1 MDYQNL
7 ENEMKDYLPYFK
19 SCDSIN
25 LKFSEFFKQFI
36 QAGTKF
42 ILTAKKSLSEF
53 TEELNKEEYFPS
65 TLNRN
70 INNYCDKFQEILDK
84 MQTVFSNIEKD
95 IIIKIN
101 DFDKNFKL
109 GVKDSLNKLIE
120 LNTYLSENKAKL
132 EKVKNNYFDSC
143 KDVQN
148 YNKKYILNKS
158 PSKDTI
164 DQFEKLK
171 QTSETKKVYYRNEV
185 TNMNDLL
192 LSNERYYI
200 EILNSISK
208 QEEDRGLFLAN
219 ILLMLNNSI
228 KHFNFES
235 KDLILKNEKYI
246 DDIFT
251 KRDIKMFSLYFNKTN
266 NNKDKSRFLFEEFF
280 DYENINSPNQN
291 ISSNQN
297 ENKNQI
303 QKSKSSKE
311 NKITDILEI
320 DFSLAQALYQIGK
333 ENLEFFDIIDKEYI
347 ELDNI
352 ILDLIENK
360 EKIADEN
367 FLYMIKLVEEKD
379 NGNKIFIYRL
389 MSRFTQKSIIKFN
402 CIQNFFLLNS
412 ILNIIINF
420 IWENDSFTYL
430 ALFIIYIGEHTL
442 YYDPNTKYQSNY
454 LCKIMSKNTIYRI
467 IDFWNRAIT
476 LKIKILAR
484 IKLNEEFK
492 IRKKNS
498 IKKETGFFKF
508 FGANDDYD
516 EIENEI
522 LYSQL
527 YKEHSSNF
535 LNEVLNEYLDHF
547 ICYDFCKAKTIEL
560 IEQISAEYCLNLKQ
574 KNYFIKYIKSNMLY
588 MKTPN
593 PYFSEHKS
601 SKIKYRK
608 KYKKIENPKIKIFL
622 FSMKFLSKSDIIS
635 LYSVNKECYKTIKK
649 YFYKNILVK
658 QNVKIDFQKHII
670 IWKLL
675 LGYDELKAKYNY
687 NLLKESITKSNTDK
701 SNKNNINNIKQ
712 KEFEIIELDCIRTT
726 FKENQELNQ
735 AKLCNILKVSAKQ
748 IPNVSYCQGMNHIA
762 AFLLVLCEEN
772 EEEAFYLFLCI
783 LVNTDYCKIIDE
795 NLNKLNLFFYCFE
808 RLLNLMLP
816 EMYNFFVSKNINGG
830 YYLSSWFIT
839 LYTLAFDY
847 EKENNNKEIIMKL
860 FDLFIFCGW
869 KAAFKIG
876 ISLIKYNTIEI
887 FSLPYEQL
895 VHYMNNN
902 IIHSKLFLTESIDE
916 LMKIFINFKISSN
929 LFKNISEEY
938 EIRKNI
944 LNKNNMN

>member
-19 SCDSIN
+19 NCDSIN

-164 DQFEKLK
+164 EQFEKLK

-208 QEEDRGLFLAN
+208 QEEERGLFLAN

-246 DDIFT
+246 DNIFT

-379 NGNKIFIYRL
+379 NGNKIFI
-389 MSRFTQKSIIKFN
+389 
-402 CIQNFFLLNS
+402 
-412 ILNIIINF
+412 
-420 IWENDSFTYL
+420 
-430 ALFIIYIGEHTL
+430 
-442 YYDPNTKYQSNY
+442 
-454 LCKIMSKNTIYRI
+454 
-467 IDFWNRAIT
+467 
-476 LKIKILAR
+476 
-484 IKLNEEFK
+484 
-492 IRKKNS
+492 
-498 IKKETGFFKF
+498 
-508 FGANDDYD
+508 
-516 EIENEI
+516 
-522 LYSQL
+522 
-527 YKEHSSNF
+527 
-535 LNEVLNEYLDHF
+535 
-547 ICYDFCKAKTIEL
+547 
-560 IEQISAEYCLNLKQ
+560 
-574 KNYFIKYIKSNMLY
+574 
-588 MKTPN
+588 
-593 PYFSEHKS
+593 
-601 SKIKYRK
+601 
-608 KYKKIENPKIKIFL
+608 
-622 FSMKFLSKSDIIS
+622 
-635 LYSVNKECYKTIKK
+635 
-649 YFYKNILVK
+649 
-658 QNVKIDFQKHII
+658 
-670 IWKLL
+670 
-675 LGYDELKAKYNY
+675 
-687 NLLKESITKSNTDK
+687 
-701 SNKNNINNIKQ
+701 
-712 KEFEIIELDCIRTT
+712 
-726 FKENQELNQ
+726 
-735 AKLCNILKVSAKQ
+735 
-748 IPNVSYCQGMNHIA
+748 
-762 AFLLVLCEEN
+762 
-772 EEEAFYLFLCI
+772 
-783 LVNTDYCKIIDE
+783 
-795 NLNKLNLFFYCFE
+795 
-808 RLLNLMLP
+808 
-816 EMYNFFVSKNINGG
+816 
-830 YYLSSWFIT
+830 
-839 LYTLAFDY
+839 
-847 EKENNNKEIIMKL
+847 
-860 FDLFIFCGW
+860 
-869 KAAFKIG
+869 
-876 ISLIKYNTIEI
+876 
-887 FSLPYEQL
+887 
-895 VHYMNNN
+895 
-902 IIHSKLFLTESIDE
+902 
-916 LMKIFINFKISSN
+916 
-929 LFKNISEEY
+929 
-938 EIRKNI
+938 
-944 LNKNNMN
+944 